1 MKSVRVVLA
10 VVALLAL
17 PFGSVAAQGR
27 PKPKARPANAV
38 ADECKDQQAAT
49 LAGKIEAGQAAPY
62 GLDKK
67 CGDPVPPPAPPPPPP
82 PAPPPAPPPP
92 PPPPV
97 PPPPP
102 PPPPSGPPTG
112 IHSAR
117 GVVYEDVDGSGAQ
130 DPFAGEMGLAGWEI
144 QLFWDGQ
151 FVSSATSGAD
161 GSYVF
166 SNLGNS
172 DKAWWVCVIP
182 QAGYVRTQPAS
193 GNACSGNGV
202 VHFLNSPFM
211 TWLQTDFGEM
221 IQ

>member
-17 PFGSVAAQGR
+17 PFGAVAAQGR
-27 PKPKARPANAV
+27 AKPKPRAASEV
-38 ADECKDQQAAT
+38 SSECKDQQAAT
-49 LAGKIEAGQAAPY
+49 LGKANDAGHDPY

-67 CGDPVPPPAPPPPPP
+67 CNDPVPP
-82 PAPPPAPPPP
+82 PPPAPPPP
-92 PPPPV
+92 PPPPPPAPV

-102 PPPPSGPPTG
+102 PPPPPPSDQPPTG

-117 GVVYEDVDGSGAQ
+117 GVVYEDVDGNGSR
-130 DPFAGEMGLAGWEI
+130 DVFAGEMGLAGWTVS
-144 QLFWDGQ
+144 LYWNGQ
-151 FVSSATSGAD
+151 FVSSTTTDAD
-161 GSYVF
+161 GNYVF
-166 SNLGNS
+166 SNLGNG
-172 DKAWWVCVIP
+172 DKAWWVCVTP
-182 QAGYVRTQPAS
+182 QAGYTRTQPVS
-193 GNACSGNGV
+193 GDACSGDGV

>member
-17 PFGSVAAQGR
+17 PFGSVAAQSRGQTKVR
-27 PKPKARPANAV
+27 ANNTTV
-38 ADECKDQQAAT
+38 GDCKDQQAAT
-49 LAGKIEAGQAAPY
+49 LGRAADAGRTEPY

-67 CGDPVPPPAPPPPPP
+67 CQDPVPPPP

-92 PPPPV
+92 PNGE
-97 PPPPP
+97 
-102 PPPPSGPPTG
+102 SPPTG

-117 GVVYEDVDGSGAQ
+117 GVVYEDVDGNGSR
-130 DPFAGEMGLAGWEI
+130 DLFAGEMGLAGWTI
-144 QLFWDGQ
+144 QLYWNGQ
-151 FVSSATSGAD
+151 FVSSTTTDAEGN
-161 GSYVF
+161 YMF
-166 SNLGNS
+166 ENLGNS
-172 DKAWWVCVIP
+172 DTPWRVCVVP
-182 QAGYVRTQPAS
+182 QSGYVRTQPAN
-193 GNACSGNGV
+193 GDTCDGNGV